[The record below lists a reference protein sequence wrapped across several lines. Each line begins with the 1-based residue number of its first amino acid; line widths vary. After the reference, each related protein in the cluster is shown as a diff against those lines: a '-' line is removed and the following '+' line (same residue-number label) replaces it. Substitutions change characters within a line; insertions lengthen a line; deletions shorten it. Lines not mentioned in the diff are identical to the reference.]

1 MNTTDVIEPADA
13 GRASAGSLPPSSQ
26 AGDRGAEAST
36 GRRVIATL
44 ERYALVLLL
53 ILLVIVFSVLPATSD
68 TFPTLAN
75 LRNIAANESV
85 VAIAALGALVPLV
98 AHQFDVSVGA
108 TLGLAAIAAA
118 ELTTRG
124 GFALAPALLV
134 GALVGLAIGT
144 VNGTLI
150 ARFGANSLVITL
162 GMATLVG
169 GIGAWWSRNDTIL
182 GVPEW
187 LTTFGNTN
195 WLGVPKPVWLLIAV
209 ALLVTY
215 LLRFTVFGRQLL
227 SIGSNPEAARLV
239 GMPVTRCVLIA
250 FAISGAIAAVAG
262 LLLLARTGGATAGV
276 GDGYTLPAL
285 AAVFLGSTTI
295 RPGRFT
301 VAGTLVGVFFV
312 AVSVNGLTL
321 AGAADWVEP
330 VFNGAAVVIAV
341 TASAILVR
349 RRGGTQS

>member
-1 MNTTDVIEPADA
+1 MNTTQVTAPRGGAREHAASDA
-13 GRASAGSLPPSSQ
+13 VAAQPSARPP
-26 AGDRGAEAST
+26 
-36 GRRVIATL
+36 RRTRIVATL

-53 ILLVIVFSVLPATSD
+53 GLLIVAFSVLPATAD
-68 TFPTLAN
+68 TFPTIAN
-75 LRNIAANESV
+75 LRNIAASESV
-85 VAIAALGALVPLV
+85 VAIAALGALIPLV
-98 AHQFDVSVGA
+98 CHQFDVSVGA
-108 TLGLAAIAAA
+108 VLGLAAIGVA
-118 ELTTRG
+118 EITTKTG
-124 GFALAPALLV
+124 LPIPLALLA
-134 GALVGLAIGT
+134 GGGIGLAIGL
-144 VNGTLI
+144 VNGLLI

-169 GIGAWWSRNDTIL
+169 GLGSLWSANNTIL
-182 GVPEW
+182 GIPDA

-195 WLGVPKPVWLLIAV
+195 WLGVPKPVWLLAAV
-209 ALLVTY
+209 ALAVAF

-227 SIGSNPEAARLV
+227 SIGANADAARLV
-239 GMPVTRCVLIA
+239 GMPVTRSVLLA
-250 FAISGAIAAVAG
+250 FALSGTIAAIAG
-262 LLLLARTGGATAGV
+262 MLLLARTGGATAGV

-349 RRGGTQS
+349 RRGGASGLA